1 MFSLSEGLHYYLAVG
16 SVDMRKGINTLSA
29 LVRNDLGRDPLSGEV
44 FIFINGSRH
53 TIKLLHWQRG
63 GFVLYQK
70 RLEKGTFEL
79 PPYNKNDSNYKM
91 DWHTLVMLI
100 EGIKIRKAYMRKRYE
115 L

>member
-1 MFSLSEGLHYYLAVG
+1 MFSLGEGLHYYLAIG
-16 SVDMRKGINTLSA
+16 SVDMRKGINTLCA
-29 LVRNDLGRDPLSGEV
+29 VVRNNLGRDPLSGEV
-44 FIFINGSRH
+44 FIFINRTRH

-70 RLEKGTFEL
+70 RLEVGTFEL
-79 PPYNKNDSNYKM
+79 PIYNNNDSNYKM

-100 EGIKIRKAYMRKRYE
+100 EGIKIRKTYMRKRYE